1 MSSNSIL
8 LSNVSL
14 YPIEVHWCFEG
25 RERVESLRDRA
36 INHEIVFSSEAEKK
50 HFLTVHKDLFK
61 TKQLV
66 AGKAND
72 KQMQKAKEEKDKE
85 ESKKAKE
92 LQAKNDKEVKSKV
105 AEITAGQVKDFK
117 VQTEKGEGKQ

>member
-1 MSSNSIL
+1 MASNSIL

-14 YPIEVHWCFEG
+14 YPIEVHWCFNG
-25 RERVESLRDRA
+25 KERIESLRDRA
-36 INHEIVFSSEAEKK
+36 INHEIVFSSEEEKN
-50 HFLTVHKDLFK
+50 HFMKVHNELFE

-66 AGKAND
+66 VGKAND

-105 AEITAGQVKDFK
+105 AEITAGQVKDFE
-117 VQTEKGEGKQ
+117 VQTEKGEGK

>member
-1 MSSNSIL
+1 MASNSIL

-14 YPIEVHWCFEG
+14 YPIEVHWCFNGKDRIET
-25 RERVESLRDRA
+25 LRDRA
-36 INHEIVFSSEAEKK
+36 INHEIVFSSEEEKN
-50 HFLTVHKDLFK
+50 HFMTVHKDLFE

-105 AEITAGQVKDFK
+105 AEITAGQVKDFE

>member
-1 MSSNSIL
+1 MASNSIL

-14 YPIEVHWCFEG
+14 YPIEVHWCFNG
-25 RERVESLRDRA
+25 KERIESLRDRA
-36 INHEIVFSSEAEKK
+36 INHEIVFSSEEEKN
-50 HFLTVHKDLFK
+50 HFMKVHNELFE

-66 AGKAND
+66 VGKAND
-72 KQMQKAKEEKDKE
+72 KQMQKTKEAKDKE

-105 AEITAGQVKDFK
+105 AEITAGQVKDFE
-117 VQTEKGEGKQ
+117 VQAEKGEGK